1 MEIARDAL
9 INKKQKKLKLKK
21 IIILKKISFMEI
33 PTGSKPERFFL
44 RKGPFVGLRVEL

>member
-9 INKKQKKLKLKK
+9 INKKQKKIKKK
-21 IIILKKISFMEI
+21 IKKKKISFMEI